1 MTALDDFYAYLIAAQ
16 QGQFAGK
23 PGEQLNTGD
32 MSSIF
37 SKNLGLLTNT
47 LTDTNISD
55 DDIYNSYAPDIARV
69 RSNPDSD
76 AIATEIVEQLG
87 SGMSVPQVLKNLRS
101 KGLDKEDLSDYKEY
115 VTNVAKQMG
124 EVSTQMSKRTT
135 PASEAGLPEPGAPFN
150 PDSSMKNI
158 FAYLE
163 KQAQPVVPVVTK
175 YKDLSDDA
183 KAQYYKKFEKDSS
196 ILDQFRGMLTF
207 KSPDQVLYERKTA
220 SNEGNIAKDNAYRE
234 KVARQEAIDVRK
246 LVAASMER
254 NSLTGSPFG
263 DDFMKRTIMKK
274 LLENPASI
282 SKLIKS
288 QG

>member
-32 MSSIF
+32 MGSIL

-47 LTDTNISD
+47 LTDTNLTD
-55 DDIYNSYAPDIARV
+55 DDIYNSYGPDIARV

-76 AIATEIVEQLG
+76 KIATEIVEQLG

-101 KGLDKEDLSDYKEY
+101 KDLDKQDLADYKQY
-115 VTNVAKQMG
+115 AMDVSKQMG
-124 EVSTQMSKRTT
+124 DVSREMNKRTT
-135 PASEAGLPEPGAPFN
+135 PASEAGLPERDARFN
-150 PDSSMKNI
+150 PAPLMKNI
-158 FAYLE
+158 LGYLE
-163 KQAQPVVPVVTK
+163 KQAEPVAPPVVK
-175 YKDLSDDA
+175 KFKDLS
-183 KAQYYKKFEKDSS
+183 KDEQREYGKNTESS
-196 ILDQFRGMLTF
+196 IGDVLKGMFLIKGAAGVTYD
-207 KSPDQVLYERKTA
+207 KKNAPNLK
-220 SNEGNIAKDNAYRE
+220 NIAADNAYRE
-234 KVARQEAIDVRK
+234 KVARQEAADVRN

-254 NSLTGSPFG
+254 NSLTGSAFG
-263 DDFMKRTIMKK
+263 DEFMKRTIMKK

-282 SKLIKS
+282 SKLLKS